1 MGWNGSGQ
9 KGAAPV
15 QPKVTAK
22 KPSPIRGLIAGGV
35 VVVLAVAAYF
45 AFFSESDKP
54 QTEKS
59 DKGRG
64 RIKAVTPAAAP
75 KTNTVAEVK
84 KPVDPKED
92 YDHTTMYRDER
103 GILRYNSGCR
113 APDPTRKARV
123 IDMGKLTAPSP
134 FKNVSDRAIA
144 SILTLRPGQLS
155 LATWNFYDPE
165 FEEAFK
171 KSLSESE
178 PIGPDDSESLKET
191 KKVLWEAKC
200 EIAKRLE
207 KGEVLGDILSAARQ
221 ELRDLHDYKFSL
233 EKEVNAMVEKGG
245 MEEQDVR
252 DIIAAANKMLADKGV
267 DHQIEDEDFV
277 RWNLRLT
284 AESKGADPDAAE
296 AEYDARQAQKK
307 EAEQL
312 KESEKENQE

>member
-1 MGWNGSGQ
+1 MAWNRPSE
-9 KGAAPV
+9 GAAKPE
-15 QPKVTAK
+15 PK
-22 KPSPIRGLIAGGV
+22 KPSAMRGV
-35 VVVLAVAAYF
+35 VAGLVVVAVAAAVALF
-45 AFFSESDKP
+45 MLK
-54 QTEKS
+54 
-59 DKGRG
+59 DKGSVTVKKAEKKPTK
-64 RIKAVTPAAAP
+64 IKEVTPAPAP
-75 KTNTVAEVK
+75 KSNAVAEVK
-84 KPVDPKED
+84 KPVDPRED

-123 IDMGKLTAPSP
+123 IDMGKLTTPSP
-134 FKNVSDRAIA
+134 FKNMSDRAIA

-171 KSLSESE
+171 KSLTESE

-233 EKEVNAMVEKGG
+233 EKEVNKMVGEGG
-245 MEEQDVR
+245 LEEQDVR
-252 DIIAAANKMLADKGV
+252 DMIAAANKMLADKGI

-307 EAEQL
+307 EAEQS

>member
-9 KGAAPV
+9 KGAAPA
-15 QPKVTAK
+15 QPKVTPK

-35 VVVLAVAAYF
+35 VVVLAAVAYF
-45 AFFSESDKP
+45 AFFSGSEKP
-54 QTEKS
+54 QAEKAA
-59 DKGRG
+59 KERG
-64 RIKAVTPAAAP
+64 RIKTVTPAAAP
-75 KTNTVAEVK
+75 TNAAPVVK

-245 MEEQDVR
+245 LEEQDVR